1 MAKVNGDSDLLPCSL
16 LFSTLQLHSTTE
28 QEMEER
34 KCNYERYRGLVQNDF
49 ASSKSHTITRCLSP
63 SFPYKRSFDGKMLHK
78 QVKKK
83 YIILSPSLWGAVFV
97 PDLPGRALRWPAEAK
112 RGGEEKVC
120 LSKNGNRYYD
130 LLLLPL
136 ASKLLSQILA
146 LVLQTG
152 RKKGCHRIHLW
163 RQHRGRAGT
172 SVWQRWRQLREQWIW
187 GGRGHSRYWYG
198 GGWAFISFTH

>member
-78 QVKKK
+78 QVKKN
-83 YIILSPSLWGAVFV
+83 ILFCRLVSEEQCLYQIYL
-97 PDLPGRALRWPAEAK
+97 DELY
-112 RGGEEKVC
+112 GGLQKPNEEEKKKYVC
-120 LSKNGNRYYD
+120 LRMETDNMICSYF
-130 LLLLPL
+130 P
-136 ASKLLSQILA
+136 
-146 LVLQTG
+146 
-152 RKKGCHRIHLW
+152 
-163 RQHRGRAGT
+163 
-172 SVWQRWRQLREQWIW
+172 
-187 GGRGHSRYWYG
+187 
-198 GGWAFISFTH
+198 